1 MLQGTLDVFS
11 LDEVLGLLSSARKSG
26 VLNITGDR
34 GVGTVSISDGL
45 LVAGSASSAP
55 GVDGIAE
62 AVFELLRFAEGSF
75 SFDGDAVT
83 EGEATELEEVLA
95 EAHARLGEWREI
107 EAVVPTLDHHLALAE
122 SLATSQ
128 VTLNESEWAAIV
140 AIGEGATVG
149 VVAHRLDLGEFD
161 GSKRVK
167 GLVERS
173 LATISDAVPVVPVDL
188 PVPAAPVADSVEDA
202 PAPEESTVES
212 PTFEA
217 PHFDTPAPPPATLDM
232 PVPDPIAEADPSS
245 EAPSFDA
252 DAVDGDAGSVPPM
265 PDAPELDTSEV
276 DETVADIPPMPEPPR
291 HMDDEAAIAGEFAA
305 PIEAETLEPMTPTV
319 DDPASSFGG
328 LDPIGSVDMFEPP
341 QRNTDGDAEG
351 FLIADDASPASD
363 ADAESIETADTTE
376 IPSLAPPAFDPDAF
390 AVNKSDDDD
399 NADVSADPFAAADAS
414 DDAVEDHDSA
424 QAGEDDEPE
433 KGGSLLMRYLK
444 SHG

>member
-34 GVGTVSISDGL
+34 GVGTVSIADGL

-62 AVFELLRFAEGSF
+62 AVFELLRFEEGSF
-75 SFDGDAVT
+75 SFDGDAAT

-95 EAHARLGEWREI
+95 EAHARLGEWRGI
-107 EAVVPTLDHHLALAE
+107 EAVVPSLDHHLALAE

-161 GSKRVK
+161 GSKQVK

-173 LATISDAVPVVPVDL
+173 LATISDAAPVVPVDL
-188 PVPAAPVADSVEDA
+188 PVPAALVSDPVEDA
-202 PAPEESTVES
+202 PAPEESAVES
-212 PTFEA
+212 PAFEE

-232 PVPDPIAEADPSS
+232 PVPDPIAEA
-245 EAPSFDA
+245 PSFDA
-252 DAVDGDAGSVPPM
+252 DAVDGDAGSIPPM
-265 PDAPELDTSEV
+265 PDAPELDTNEV
-276 DETVADIPPMPEPPR
+276 DETAADIPPMPEPPR
-291 HMDDEAAIAGEFAA
+291 HIDDEAAIAGEFAA

-328 LDPIGSVDMFEPP
+328 LDPIGPVDMFEPP
-341 QRNTDGDAEG
+341 QRNTDGDDEG

-363 ADAESIETADTTE
+363 ADADSIETADTTE

-390 AVNKSDDDD
+390 AVNKTDDDGS
-399 NADVSADPFAAADAS
+399 ADVSADPFASDAS
-414 DDAVEDHDSA
+414 DGAVEAQDSA
-424 QAGEDDEPE
+424 EAGEDDNEPE